1 VSHDCNVSEVI
12 SDCQSHKKLPLYLR
26 VKAPLI
32 QSVIDCACLE
42 PMKFASQEA
51 LMPSL
56 ATNPEHERLAPK
68 FWGLGSFCDHKSSTY
83 LRRRLQ
89 VLPAES

>member
-1 VSHDCNVSEVI
+1 VLTERAGLSKHRIHEGGFSVVYVSHDCNVSEVI
-12 SDCQSHKKLPLYLR
+12 SDCQSHKKLPLDLR

-51 LMPSL
+51 YP
-56 ATNPEHERLAPK
+56 
-68 FWGLGSFCDHKSSTY
+68 
-83 LRRRLQ
+83 Q
-89 VLPAES
+89 V